1 MLTRDEHQD
10 GYRLAESLGGASF
23 AQHPYGVAVITY
35 SGGLSGEVVPHLQ
48 RSLEAMLQTHS
59 HVALFVDA
67 EGLTTYTTDFRK
79 LWAAWLK
86 EHRARLLGCHI
97 LFKSA
102 LVRMGI
108 NLVNPFVGGFIVPY
122 SDRTRYEAALDAAP
136 KTPPPPPP
144 PAEPHP
150 PIP

>member
-10 GYRLAESLGGASF
+10 GYRLAEPLGGASF
-23 AQHPYGVAVITY
+23 TQHAHGVAVITY

-48 RSLEAMLQTHS
+48 RSLEEMLQS
-59 HVALFVDA
+59 HDRVALFVDA
-67 EGLTTYTTDFRK
+67 EGLTTYTPDFRK
-79 LWAAWLK
+79 RWAAWLK
-86 EHRARLLGCHI
+86 KHRTRLLGCHI

-122 SDRTRYEAALDAAP
+122 SDRTRYEAALTAAT
-136 KTPPPPPP
+136 KTHRPPRAPS
-144 PAEPHP
+144 
-150 PIP
+150 